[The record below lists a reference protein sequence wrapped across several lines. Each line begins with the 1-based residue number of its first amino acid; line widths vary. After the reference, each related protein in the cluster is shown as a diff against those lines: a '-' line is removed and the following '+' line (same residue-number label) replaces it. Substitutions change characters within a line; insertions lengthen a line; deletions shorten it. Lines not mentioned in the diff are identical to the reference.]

1 MSPIASYRHLLRLA
15 GPFYVVIA
23 FIGRLPL
30 AMSQMGALLLVSGT
44 TGSYAA
50 GGLAAGA
57 LAVANAVCSPVAAA
71 LSDRVGQRPVVLVQS
86 LLGGLGLLT
95 LVLLANRDSS
105 GVVLAATAGATGA
118 FLPQIG
124 PLARVRWRPITRHS
138 GSRQPRLVEAAFSYE
153 GAADEATF
161 VLGPALLGLLLLVA
175 DPGAGLVVASALLV
189 VFGCAFALHPTA
201 ELARAPRRTDQ
212 PRVRVLSATLVLL
225 MVAQGLIGAFF
236 GSVQTGTSVLATS
249 VGQAGIAGLVHAV
262 LGVGSVAAGLAI
274 AGLPERFTFPRRMLA
289 AAAGL
294 FVLSLPLLLVDSLP
308 ALVLV
313 VLVLGFVVAPY
324 MISNFT
330 MGERSAPA
338 ARVGTAMTLLAA
350 ATGLG
355 YAVGSAVAGRLADDH
370 GHTAA
375 FAVTVSAA
383 AAALLLSL
391 ASQRLLRRPQ
401 PAEAVDAPVQP
412 SAEVTGATA
421 GTIHA

>member
-57 LAVANAVCSPVAAA
+57 LAVANAVCSPVAAV

-95 LVLLANRDSS
+95 LVLLADRDSS
-105 GVVLAATAGATGA
+105 GAVLAATAGATGA

-212 PRVRVLSATLVLL
+212 QRVRVLSATLVLL

-338 ARVGTAMTLLAA
+338 AKVGTAMTLLAA

-383 AAALLLSL
+383 AAALLLSV

-401 PAEAVDAPVQP
+401 PAGAVDAPVQP
-412 SAEVTGATA
+412 SAEVTGTTA